1 MFKLFW
7 VWKEEEQFDDEEL
20 DVEVIDS
27 DEVDEKPDIGQ
38 VALDVLDWED
48 YIYVIAPIA
57 WVVYEDIDLSINKTV
72 LTIKWTRQKPEEY
85 FLDSIKVRNEE
96 CFWGKFSRNI
106 ILPENLDFDRIRAY
120 MQNNLLV
127 VSLPKLKYN
136 VKSVRINKVES

>member
-7 VWKEEEQFDDEEL
+7 VWKEEENFDDEDL
-20 DVEVIDS
+20 DVEVIDAEEI
-27 DEVDEKPDIGQ
+27 DDKPDIGQ
-38 VALDVLDWED
+38 VALDVLDGED

-57 WVVYEDIDLSINKTV
+57 WVLYEDIDLSINKTI

-85 FLDSIKVRNEE
+85 FLEWVKIKNEE
-96 CFWGKFSRNI
+96 CFWWKFSRNI

-127 VSLPKLKYN
+127 VSLPKLKYD
-136 VKSVRINKVES
+136 VKSVRINKIES